1 MKHKK
6 QQRKMKNNEHNNEKT
21 LKIMKNAE
29 KTMNKNNEQ

>member
-21 LKIMKNAE
+21 LKINE
-29 KTMNKNNEQ
+29 KCRKNNEQKQ